1 MKVSG
6 STTLQ
11 APRHEV
17 WRALNDPGVLVQTI
31 PGCQRL
37 EALGQY
43 SYKMTVSAGV
53 GSIKGVYDGEVHLT
67 EHQEP
72 GSFLM
77 RAQGAGAPG
86 TIGAAVQVTLVETAE
101 GGTELTYDADATV
114 GGMIG
119 GVGQRMLTGVSKKL
133 AAEFFDNVDALIA
146 AGVPAGVAAGAAV
159 PGPGAPTIQLPSFVG
174 QPPGPSTVGAPT
186 PGPAYAA
193 ATPPPGQPLGAPT
206 PGPAYAAAAPP
217 SGQPLGGGAP
227 APVGTVF
234 TPPAGVA
241 SSGAPAGAPGFVV
254 GVVVGAVAAL
264 AGAVVGGWLTGRRH
278 DAR

>member
-86 TIGAAVQVTLVETAE
+86 TIGAAVQVTLVESAE

-119 GVGQRMLTGVSKKL
+119 GVGQRMLTGVSKRM
-133 AAEFFDNVDALIA
+133 AEEFFGNVNRVLE
-146 AGVPAGVAAGAAV
+146 
-159 PGPGAPTIQLPSFVG
+159 
-174 QPPGPSTVGAPT
+174 
-186 PGPAYAA
+186 
-193 ATPPPGQPLGAPT
+193 
-206 PGPAYAAAAPP
+206 
-217 SGQPLGGGAP
+217 GGA
-227 APVGTVF
+227 GLL
-234 TPPAGVA
+234 AG
-241 SSGAPAGAPGFVV
+241 AGAPGPSGLASLGLPPGPATVAPAPAGRPTPGQVFTSPKGEGKTDTTFVK
-254 GVVVGAVAAL
+254 GVVVGAAAAL
-264 AGAVVGGWLTGRRH
+264 VGAVVGGWIAGRR
-278 DAR
+278 R